1 MSEKII
7 IIGGTAAGLSAAS
20 KAKRVNPDLEIQV
33 FEKTGYISYGA
44 CGLPYFVGDMIRE
57 PEELVSLTVEQM
69 TNKRGVPAF
78 THHEA
83 VKIDRSRKMVTVV
96 NLDNGQE
103 QEHPYD
109 KLVIAT
115 GARPIRPQI
124 PGIGA
129 EGVYYLRT
137 VEDGIRLKAVVKA
150 EGKKKA
156 IIAGGGFIGL
166 EVAEEMALSG
176 LEVHIYEKLPR
187 LLPFLDE
194 GFSEAVLETLKERGV
209 QVHLGMGIEEISE
222 TDGKVSGVRSS
233 DGAEEK
239 ADLVLMSIGVTP
251 SSELAQEGGLELGLK
266 GAIVVN
272 DEMQTSDPCIYA
284 CGDCVQMKNRITGGP
299 AYVPL
304 GTTANKQGRIA
315 GDNIAGGHETFK
327 GVLGSMVTK
336 VFDLY
341 IGATGLSVLQA
352 EEAGFEPAVSVVTKG
367 DRASYYPGSRDNRIC
382 LIFDRKTG
390 RLLGAQGIGSESI
403 AGRINVFATA
413 ITCGMTVAEINEL
426 DLVYA
431 PPVAPVYDP
440 ILIAASQAMKKV
452 KP

>member
-44 CGLPYFVGDMIRE
+44 CGLPYFVGDMIAE
-57 PEELVSLTVEQM
+57 PEDLVSLTVDQM
-69 TNKRGVPAF
+69 TNKRGVPTF
-78 THHEA
+78 IHHE
-83 VKIDRSRKMVTVV
+83 VTRIDRSRKTVTAV
-96 NLDNGQE
+96 NLDTGE
-103 QEHPYD
+103 EKEYPYD
-109 KLVIAT
+109 KLVIAA
-115 GARPIRPQI
+115 GARPIRPEI

-137 VEDGIRLKAVVKA
+137 VEDGIRLKQVVRA
-150 EGKKKA
+150 ENKKKA
-156 IIAGGGFIGL
+156 VIVGGGFIGL

-176 LEVHIYEKLPR
+176 IEVHVYEKLPR

-194 GFSEAVLETLKERGV
+194 GFSEIVLETLKSHGV
-209 QVHLGMGIEEISE
+209 QVHLGVGIEEILVTE
-222 TDGKVSGVRSS
+222 GAVSGVKAS
-233 DGAEEK
+233 DGSIQD
-239 ADLVLMSIGVTP
+239 ADFVLMSIGVVP
-251 SSELAQEGGLELGLK
+251 NSELARDAGLELGIK
-266 GAIVVN
+266 GGIVVN
-272 DEMQTSDPCIYA
+272 DEMQTSDPYIYA
-284 CGDCVQMKNRITGGP
+284 CGDCVQMKNRITGG
-299 AYVPL
+299 AVYVPL

-315 GDNIAGGHETFK
+315 GDNIAGAHETFK

-341 IGATGLSVLQA
+341 IAATGLSIKQA
-352 EEAGFEPAVSVVTKG
+352 EEAGYEAVSSVITKG

-382 LIFDRKTG
+382 LILDKKTG
-390 RLLGAQGIGSESI
+390 KLLGAQAVGSESV
-403 AGRINVFATA
+403 AGRMNVFATA
-413 ITCGMTVAEINEL
+413 ITCGMTVEEINEL

-452 KP
+452 RS